1 MYFLKTPLRQ
11 TLTAIA
17 FMTGVSVM
25 SQVQAQ
31 PTAPAPAPHGGG
43 MQQMPKMT
51 PEQQSMMMEL
61 QKTQQQ
67 LQQTQKELQKVQQ
80 QVYKESP
87 ELQKQRDALQ
97 AKVSEKMSQG
107 GYDADKELKKMNE
120 MVDKYQNSKEK
131 PTQAEIQSFQAS
143 QKEFQAR
150 QQKVFQDPDVRKMA
164 EDLQQNVKAKIEAT
178 GPKGKSLIVRLE
190 NQMKKLQDLRQK
202 AMTMMRN
209 R

>member
-1 MYFLKTPLRQ
+1 MYFLKMPLRQ

-31 PTAPAPAPHGGG
+31 PTAPAAAPHGGG

-61 QKTQQQ
+61 QQTQQQ
-67 LQQTQKELQKVQQ
+67 LQQTQQELQKIQQ

-97 AKVSEKMSQG
+97 SKVSEKMSHG
-107 GYDADKELKKMNE
+107 GYDADKELKKMNAL
-120 MVDKYQNSKEK
+120 VDKYQNSNEK
-131 PTQAEIQSFQAS
+131 PSQAEIQEFQAS
-143 QKEFQAR
+143 QQEFQSR
-150 QQKVFQDPDVRKMA
+150 QQKVFQDPEIRKMA
-164 EDLQQNVKAKIEAT
+164 ENLQQNVKAKIQAT

-190 NQMKKLQDLRQK
+190 NQMKKLQQLRQK
-202 AMTMMRN
+202 AMAMMRSK
-209 R
+209 

>member
-17 FMTGVSVM
+17 FVTGVSVM
-25 SQVQAQ
+25 SQVQAE
-31 PTAPAPAPHGGG
+31 PTAPAPHSGG

-67 LQQTQKELQKVQQ
+67 LQQTQQELQKIQQ

-97 AKVSEKMSQG
+97 AKVSEKMSHG
-107 GYDADKELKKMNE
+107 GYDADKELKKMNAL
-120 MVDKYQNSKEK
+120 VDKYQNSEEK
-131 PTQAEIQSFQAS
+131 PSQSEIQEFQAS

-150 QQKVFQDPDVRKMA
+150 QQKVFQDPEVRKMA
-164 EDLQQNVKAKIEAT
+164 ENLQQNVKAKIEAT

-202 AMTMMRN
+202 AMAMMRSQ
-209 R
+209 